1 MKQGEPASP
10 EKSGQF
16 FNEPAG
22 IVGFAPNANARS
34 LKNYCFKEEL
44 EQMSTKSSMVP
55 SSGGWVE
62 RQFRLKENKTDVR
75 TEVMAGIT
83 TFMTMAY
90 ILFVNPSILAETG
103 MPFDAVLMAT
113 AFSAIL
119 ATVLMAFL
127 ANYPFALA
135 PGMGLNAYFTYSV
148 VFGMGYTWQ
157 TALGAVFISGIV
169 FVLLSLSG
177 IREMII
183 EAVPATLKSAISAGI
198 GLFIAFIGVQ
208 NAGLVVD
215 DPATMLALGSFSEPA
230 TVLAAIGIIITGI
243 LIARNVRGAILWG
256 ILATTIIGIPM
267 GVTQMPSGIIQIPRF
282 ATWAPVFAK
291 LDIRGALG
299 LGLVEVIFA
308 FLFVD
313 MFDTIGTLI
322 GVSQNA
328 GFLDKD
334 GRLPRASQALMADS
348 IGTVAGAFFGTP
360 TVTTYV
366 ESAAGVAVG
375 GRTGFANIITALC
388 FFLSI
393 FFLPIIGIVPAA
405 ATAPALIVVGAMML
419 KPVVNI
425 DWNSMDEALPAFIA
439 IAAMPFTY
447 SIATGIALGFVVY
460 PIIKL
465 ACGKAKEVHW
475 LTYILGVL
483 FVIRFMYLG

>member
-1 MKQGEPASP
+1 
-10 EKSGQF
+10 
-16 FNEPAG
+16 
-22 IVGFAPNANARS
+22 
-34 LKNYCFKEEL
+34 
-44 EQMSTKSSMVP
+44 MSTRNSTAQP
-55 SSGGWVE
+55 SRDWVE
-62 RQFRLKENKTDVR
+62 RQFKLKENKTNVR

-90 ILFVNPSILAETG
+90 ILFVNPSILSETG

-113 AFSAIL
+113 AFSAVL
-119 ATVLMAFL
+119 ATLLMAFL

-148 VFGMGYTWQ
+148 VFGMGYTWE
-157 TALGAVFISGIV
+157 TALGAVFISGVVFIV
-169 FVLLSLSG
+169 LSLSG

-208 NAGLVVD
+208 NAGLVVV
-215 DPATMLALGSFSEPA
+215 DPATMVALGSFHEPA
-230 TVLAAIGIIITGI
+230 TILAALGILITGI
-243 LIARNVRGAILWG
+243 LLARNIKGALLWG
-256 ILATTIIGIPM
+256 ILITTIIGIPM
-267 GVTQMPSGIIQIPRF
+267 GVTQMPTGFMQIPRF
-282 ATWAPVFAK
+282 ATWAPVFGK

-299 LGLVEVIFA
+299 LGLLEVVFA

-328 GFLDKD
+328 GFLDKN
-334 GRLPRASQALMADS
+334 GRLPRASRALLADS
-348 IGTVAGAFFGTP
+348 LGTVAGAVFGTP

-375 GRTGFANIITALC
+375 GRTGLSNVITAGC
-388 FFLSI
+388 FLLSL
-393 FFLPIIGIVPAA
+393 FFLPIIGVVPAA

-425 DWNSMDEALPAFIA
+425 NWGSMDEALPAFIA

-460 PIIKL
+460 PIIKF
-465 ACGKAKEVHW
+465 ASGKGKEVHW
-475 LTYILGVL
+475 LTYVLGAL
-483 FVIRFMYLG
+483 FVVRFIYLG